1 MQNNLKF
8 WLLGIPTILAANL
21 FGINPSFAQS
31 EPASVEPNS
40 NNVLQ
45 EVENYTNP
53 DNIGQVTNVSQF
65 SDVEATDWAYEALSR
80 VVEKYGCLQGYPDG
94 TYRGKRALSRYEFAA
109 GLNACLRQ
117 IEALIESKGQNYVL
131 KEDFDALQRLVEEFR
146 TELATLGG
154 RVDNLETR
162 TTFLEE
168 HQFSTTTKFSG
179 EAIFAISDSFGGDNL
194 GDEVDT
200 VFQDRVRLNFITS
213 FTGKDRLRTRL
224 QAGNAV
230 PLLSSAGIPA
240 AERTQEGRF
249 TYDGTND
256 NANDNNV
263 LIDIFDYKFP
273 LGDKVN
279 VTVFANGA
287 LHHYY
292 ADTVNP
298 YFEGL
303 AGGNNALSRFAE
315 RNPIYRIGPLS
326 AGVGVNLKI
335 AKDLKVDLGY
345 LSNTANNP
353 QSGVFNGNYSALAQ
367 VVYGDKF
374 KIGLTY
380 IYGNE
385 DNRLASGLP
394 NANRLLLGG
403 TGTNLANLNRSALA
417 TATGLPA
424 NTFDRRVSTNSYGIQ
439 ASYQFS
445 PKFAINGWVGKTDAH
460 LEGVGDADIWN
471 FAVGLALPNL
481 GKKGNLGGLLVGA
494 EPTLRGLNING
505 NNGNFSRDFAYHIE
519 AFYKYQ
525 VTDKISITPGVIWL
539 TSPNQNSSN
548 DDVIIGTVRTTFN
561 F

>member
-1 MQNNLKF
+1 MQNNIKF
-8 WLLGIPTILAANL
+8 WLLGTPTILAASL
-21 FGINPSFAQS
+21 WGINPSFAQT

-45 EVENYTNP
+45 QVENYTQT

-65 SDVEATDWAYEALSR
+65 SDVQSTDWAYEALSR

-117 IEALIESKGQNYVL
+117 IEALIEAKGQNYVL
-131 KEDFDALQRLVEEFR
+131 KEDFEALQRLVEEFR

-168 HQFSTTTKFSG
+168 HQFSTTTKLSG
-179 EAIFAISDSFGGDNL
+179 EAIFAISDAFGGDNL

-230 PLLSSAGIPA
+230 PLLSSAGIPI

-249 TYDGTND
+249 TYDGSNN
-256 NANDNNV
+256 NANDNDV
-263 LIDIFDYKFP
+263 LIDILDYKFP
-273 LGDKVN
+273 LGDKIN

-287 LHHYY
+287 LHHHY

-303 AGGNNALSRFAE
+303 AGGNNAISRFAE
-315 RNPIYRIGPLS
+315 RNPIYRIGPGS
-326 AGVGVNLKI
+326 AGIGVNLKL
-335 AKDLKVDLGY
+335 AKDLKLDVGY
-345 LSNTANNP
+345 LSNTASNP
-353 QSGVFNGNYSALAQ
+353 QSGVFNGNYAALAQ

-380 IYGNE
+380 VYGNE
-385 DNRLASGLP
+385 DNRQPDGSYSG
-394 NANRLLLGG
+394 NRLLLGG
-403 TGTNLANLNRSALA
+403 TGTSLSNLNRGALA

-445 PKFAINGWVGKTDAH
+445 PQFTINGWVGKTDARI
-460 LEGVGDADIWN
+460 EGVGDADIWN

-539 TSPNQNSSN
+539 TSPNQNSNN